1 MDMKHTKLIERI
13 AGRMLGASGLS
24 WRFDK
29 SWRELGHRLEVSTVI
44 INAIADERG
53 AK

>member
-13 AGRMLGASGLS
+13 AGRMLGASGIN

-29 SWRELGHRLEVSTVI
+29 SWRDLGHMLEISTVI
-44 INAIADERG
+44 INSIADEMG